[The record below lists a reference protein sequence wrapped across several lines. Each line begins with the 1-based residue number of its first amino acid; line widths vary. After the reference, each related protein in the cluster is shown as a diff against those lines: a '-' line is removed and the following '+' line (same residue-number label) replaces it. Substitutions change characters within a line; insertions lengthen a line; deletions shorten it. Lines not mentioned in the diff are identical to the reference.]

1 MKNFNLLR
9 KSERKSVGTTLAL
22 TVGSPSFDRRYSRL
36 KHLAFMLLFLLGSLN
51 VWGGETVTYQHVFTE
66 KPSTG
71 NSIDLSGVNWNVAA
85 TNLGSYNSQNYAG
98 VQIGTSSKNGSITLT
113 SSESWGYKDKTK
125 ITEVR
130 LWLNLG
136 GTSVTPTVTIGGK
149 SATSDGTTVKKNSKA
164 GTDWTKA
171 TKVTFTPA
179 ADGNTGV
186 VVINVSTVKAG
197 YICAMEIDCEPAAAG
212 GGEGGTL
219 SHTWDLTTNS
229 YIAAST
235 DQVTWSSTKDV
246 ENAEVKMI
254 VEKGTAGTAA
264 NDYLGGTNSRTS
276 SRFYQNSN
284 LKIMH
289 RFDVTITSV
298 VFTAKTE
305 ADATALQTSDWS
317 NAADATA
324 SGTTVTV
331 IPNDGIIEII
341 AKIGG
346 TCGFTG
352 VTVNYTDA
360 SAEPE
365 PVIVKTLK
373 SIAVKGMTTT
383 FEQGDVF
390 NFDGTC
396 TATYGVTKDGVPQED
411 ENKTVTPTEVTS
423 PDMST
428 PGEKEITVTYTEN
441 EVTKTTTYDITVSA
455 ALPKFIIDGE
465 PLTTTATTEA
475 TTKTYTGTD
484 GSSTVNIVFS
494 DGAKKQA
501 VGTGAVNNFS
511 SNPAILIGKKGKNIH
526 NSTPFPGKI
535 TKFELYYNK
544 GAANSTSISV
554 TFSTTPLTEAATSG
568 DNLYTVTFTDDTYKD
583 KVYDCT
589 SKVPEGAL
597 YFWYQVTSNS
607 NSQVQ
612 FRVTYEANPTAP
624 SVTIDPTAI
633 SLATPD
639 AANGTIDATYENI
652 DLEHVSVGCY
662 NDAECTEAF
671 AADWLTATLNGDKD
685 IEYTIAA
692 NTGAARTAYIKLTA
706 SASNGT
712 SPDVVKIIEV
722 SQAKGIPTY
731 TALDAIF
738 AAATGTNE
746 TVNITFDNW
755 VISAVK
761 GNNAYL
767 TDGTYGLIIYT
778 EGHGFEVGNVLSG
791 TAQTLLKLYQGN
803 AQLSGLKT
811 TTTGLTVT
819 KGGTVTA
826 RVLDVAAVDALT
838 GANAGSLIKISG
850 ECTKESSKYYIQ
862 GIQLYNSLYS
872 YEEPTAGNVY
882 DCTGIF
888 LMFNSTKEICPREG
902 DLVPSA
908 VIPTAVITFEDFSIE
923 KGQNTTLAA
932 TVAPAV
938 AASAE
943 VTYSIVDGGEYVS
956 LEGATTLTANEIGT
970 AHIRATVADNLP
982 NYYGATKDI
991 TVTVTAPD
999 SRKKA
1004 TLENIAATSGT
1015 FDRTDITYAAYQGDG
1030 TTPPAANGADLR
1042 LYKPATGKST
1052 GGYIVI
1058 SAVKGC
1064 TIDEVVVTNGDSK
1077 ATKIGCSI
1085 TATLA
1090 TSGEAYAKNASVSFE
1105 SLNSSVVYI
1114 DNIGS
1119 DRMDIIKIE
1128 VYYTGDPLAIDHYF
1142 LGGTYETTF
1151 EQNGTFNYT
1160 GLKVYASYDAGE
1172 TITEEITGFVVEA
1185 DLTTA
1190 GSAEA
1195 IVKLNDV
1202 ELIRYDITVTA
1213 GKENPA
1219 LAYTP
1224 ESVTIT
1230 AGDAWSA
1237 PTLSNTFNVSP
1248 ITYSSDKPAVAT
1260 VDAEG
1265 NIALA
1270 GGCGTAVITA
1280 SFAGDDDY
1288 IDSEATFTITVNE
1301 PAENLSGTWNLVT
1314 DAAELMPGM
1323 QVIIA
1328 NIADEN
1334 VVKTMGQQ
1342 NSNNRAAVASTVAG
1356 TVLTPAA
1363 GTKVFTLVDAGNGK
1377 YALQLVNGKYLCA
1390 ASSSS
1395 NNLKEQTTNDANG
1408 QWTITIADGKAT
1420 ITAQGS
1426 YSRKLMRFNPN
1437 NGNPLFA
1444 CYAEN
1449 STTGTLV
1456 TLYAKPFDYTRNVS
1470 GNYATICLPKAG
1482 KIIGATLYEIAYY
1495 GETSKKIFFDEIVNG
1510 EMEAGIPYI
1519 FQPAAGVEKINVY
1532 YSDNTAENVGAG
1544 NRNGLIGFYDLNN
1557 ENATLPLADNASLG
1571 NYILYQNAYWLVSGR
1586 AAYIANYR
1594 AYIRLADIT
1603 PSEPT
1608 LAPGRRRISMSV
1620 NDTQTTTGFENAEA
1634 NEAPRKVLING
1645 ELFILRGEKMYDAKG
1660 QMVK

>member
-22 TVGSPSFDRRYSRL
+22 TVGSPSFDRRGTML
-36 KHLAFMLLFLLGSLN
+36 KHYAFMLLFLLGSLN
-51 VWGGETVTYQHVFTE
+51 VWGADATMTGVTNATEVTVNSKSGFKCATGKKTGEM
-66 KPSTG
+66 
-71 NSIDLSGVNWNVAA
+71 
-85 TNLGSYNSQNYAG
+85 
-98 VQIGTSSKNGSITLT
+98 
-113 SSESWGYKDKTK
+113 K
-125 ITEVR
+125 ITVPSGATSISFYISGWGSDESVVSVAPEAKV
-130 LWLNLG
+130 NT
-136 GTSVTPTVTIGGK
+136 TSVTPKVDGCFTGN
-149 SATSDGTTVKKNSKA
+149 GTTFTTNEDESTYACTITLNSITA
-164 GTDWTKA
+164 NTDI
-171 TKVTFTPA
+171 TF
-179 ADGNTGV
+179 
-186 VVINVSTVKAG
+186 SS
-197 YICAMEIDCEPAAAG
+197 AAG
-212 GGEGGTL
+212 KRFIIWGATYSTGGGGGGGTL
-219 SHTWDLTTNS
+219 SHTWDLSTNS
-229 YIAAST
+229 YKYANT
-235 DQVTWSSTKDV
+235 EQVTWSSDDDDNV
-246 ENAEVKMI
+246 ENDVVKMI
-254 VEKGTAGTAA
+254 VEKGTAETAA
-264 NDYLGGTNSRTS
+264 NDYLGGTNGRTS

-317 NAADATA
+317 NAADVTA
-324 SGTTVTV
+324 SGITVTV
-331 IPNDGIIEII
+331 TPNDPMVDIS
-341 AKIGG
+341 APIGK
-346 TCGFTG
+346 TCDFTG
-352 VTVNYTDA
+352 VTVYYKDA

-373 SIAVKGMTTT
+373 SIAVEGMTTT
-383 FEQGDVF
+383 FEQEDVF
-390 NFDGTC
+390 KFDGTC
-396 TATYGVTKDGVPQED
+396 TATYSVTKDGVPQAD
-411 ENKTVTPTEVTS
+411 ETAEVTPTSVST

-428 PGEKEITVTYTEN
+428 SGNKTITVSYTEN
-441 EVTKTTTYDITVSA
+441 EVTKTASYNITVN
-455 ALPKFIIDGE
+455 PHVITPGE
-465 PLTTTATTEA
+465 YKITLANA
-475 TTKTYTGTD
+475 FWGT
-484 GSSTVNIVFS
+484 S
-494 DGAKKQA
+494 
-501 VGTGAVNNFS
+501 GTGANAGHTASGVQKDIS
-511 SNPAILIGKKGKNIH
+511 ISITG
-526 NSTPFPGKI
+526 NSGTQNYINDSETRIYGSHTLTFNVPTGYVLTKI
-535 TKFELYYNK
+535 TGLGTTTKSEISAVST
-544 GAANSTSISV
+544 GTISERVWTGSANSVSFTINGRTDFTTVSV
-554 TFSTTPLTEAATSG
+554 TFEAEAA
-568 DNLYTVTFTDDTYKD
+568 D
-583 KVYDCT
+583 
-589 SKVPEGAL
+589 
-597 YFWYQVTSNS
+597 
-607 NSQVQ
+607 
-612 FRVTYEANPTAP
+612 AP
-624 SVTIDPTAI
+624 SVTINPTEVN
-633 SLATPD
+633 AT
-639 AANGTIDATYENI
+639 AEAVNGSIDVTYTNITTASAT
-652 DLEHVSVGCY
+652 VGLF
-662 NDAECTEAF
+662 NDAECNEAF

-706 SASNGT
+706 PASNGT

-731 TALDAIF
+731 TALNAIF

-803 AQLSGLKT
+803 AQLSGLMT

-819 KGGTVTA
+819 TGGTVTA
-826 RVLDVAAVDALT
+826 RVLDTEAAAELT

-908 VIPTAVITFEDFSIE
+908 ATPTAVITFEDFSIE

-956 LEGATTLTANEIGT
+956 LEGATLTANEIGT

-999 SRKKA
+999 SRKTA
-1004 TLENIAATSGT
+1004 VIDGITAVSGT
-1015 FDRTDITYAAYQGDG
+1015 LVTETA
-1030 TTPPAANGADLR
+1030 GAHKDKE
-1042 LYKPATGKST
+1042 YISYVAQKGNASNDPIIPSGKSFVRIYQN
-1052 GGYIVI
+1052 GGYLAIN
-1058 SAVKGC
+1058 AVKGC
-1064 TIDEVVVTNGDSK
+1064 LIDEVIVSIPTGCNSTTIAVGTDEENLPTTGGTK
-1077 ATKIGCSI
+1077 ATAGNDFSTGIG
-1085 TATLA
+1085 
-1090 TSGEAYAKNASVSFE
+1090 
-1105 SLNSSVVYI
+1105 LNSQNVYLVCL
-1114 DNIGS
+1114 GTTS
-1119 DRMDIIKIE
+1119 STRLE
-1128 VYYTGDPLAIDHYF
+1128 VGAITVKYTGDPLAIDHYF

-1160 GLKVYASYDAGE
+1160 GLEVYAAYDAGE

-1248 ITYSSDKPAVAT
+1248 ITYSSDKPAVAI

-1314 DAAELMPGM
+1314 DAADLMAGM
-1323 QVIIA
+1323 KVIVAQSVNASGTIY
-1328 NIADEN
+1328 
-1334 VVKTMGQQ
+1334 TMGKQ
-1342 NSNNRAAVASTVAG
+1342 NSNNRAQVESTVDG
-1356 TVLTPAA
+1356 ETLSPAV
-1363 GTKVFTLVDAGNGK
+1363 GTKVITLVDAGNGMF
-1377 YALQLVNGKYLCA
+1377 ALQTSNGKYLSA
-1390 ASSSS
+1390 AGSGT
-1395 NNLKEQTTNDANG
+1395 NNHLKEADDYNSNQEK
-1408 QWTITIADGKAT
+1408 WTITIADNKAKIQAASTNRNT
-1420 ITAQGS
+1420 IRYNS
-1426 YSRKLMRFNPN
+1426 
-1437 NGNPLFA
+1437 GNSIFS

-1449 STTGTLV
+1449 GQAAIV
-1456 TLYAKPFDYTRNVS
+1456 LYAKPFDYSRNVS

-1532 YSDNTAENVGAG
+1532 YSDNTAEDVVAG
-1544 NRNGLIGFYDLNN
+1544 NRNGLIGFYNLTDPT
-1557 ENATLPLADNASLG
+1557 ARHYIDQDAG
-1571 NYILYQNAYWLVSGR
+1571 FYILYNNQYWLVKGR
-1586 AAYIANYR
+1586 AAYVENYR
-1594 AYIRLADIT
+1594 AYIRLAGIT

-1660 QMVK
+1660 KLVK

>member
-1 MKNFNLLR
+1 
-9 KSERKSVGTTLAL
+9 
-22 TVGSPSFDRRYSRL
+22 
-36 KHLAFMLLFLLGSLN
+36 MLLFLLGSLN

-71 NSIDLSGVNWNVAA
+71 NSVPLSDVKWNVEA
-85 TNLGSYNSQNYAG
+85 TNLGGYNSQNYAG
-98 VQIGTSSKNGSITLT
+98 VQIGTSKKDGSITLT
-113 SSESWGYKDKTK
+113 SVESWGASAGTYKDKTK

-149 SATSDGTTVKKNSKA
+149 AATSNGTQVVKNSSA
-164 GTDWTKA
+164 GSDWTKA

-179 ADGNTGV
+179 KDGNTGV

-212 GGEGGTL
+212 GGGGGTL

-276 SRFYQNSN
+276 SRFYQNSL

-289 RFDVTITSV
+289 RYDVTITSV
-298 VFTAKTE
+298 VFTATTT
-305 ADATALQTSDWS
+305 ADATALQESDWS
-317 NAADATA
+317 NAADVKV

-331 IPNDGIIEII
+331 TPNDSEVDIS
-341 AKIGG
+341 APIGK
-346 TCGFTG
+346 TCDFTG
-352 VTVNYTDA
+352 VTVYYKDA

-373 SIAVKGMTTT
+373 SIAVEGMTTT

-390 NFDGTC
+390 KFDGTC
-396 TATYGVTKDGVPQED
+396 TATYSVSKDGVTQAD
-411 ENKTVTPTEVTS
+411 ETAEVTPTSVST

-428 PGEKEITVTYTEN
+428 SGNKTITVSYTEN

-455 ALPKFIIDGE
+455 ALPKITIDGSATGI
-465 PLTTTATTEA
+465 TTTDKEQDVTAGGFSFGGTFKQYSTTALWFTSGTGFIYNKESFGKIRKITINYKSGGAAAAYQWIKLGDAVMDEYEA
-475 TTKTYTGTD
+475 ASTNGVKYETSTG
-484 GSSTVNIVFS
+484 GSSNTFVVTGDYEYFCLSVSN
-494 DGAKKQA
+494 KNLQA
-501 VGTGAVNNFS
+501 
-511 SNPAILIGKKGKNIH
+511 
-526 NSTPFPGKI
+526 
-535 TKFELYYNK
+535 
-544 GAANSTSISV
+544 TSIVIS
-554 TFSTTPLTEAATSG
+554 
-568 DNLYTVTFTDDTYKD
+568 
-583 KVYDCT
+583 
-589 SKVPEGAL
+589 
-597 YFWYQVTSNS
+597 
-607 NSQVQ
+607 
-612 FRVTYEANPTAP
+612 YEADPTAP
-624 SVTIDPTAI
+624 SVTIAPTEI

-639 AANGTIDATYENI
+639 AANGIIDATYENI
-652 DLEHVSVGCY
+652 TLASVTVGRY
-662 NDAECTEAF
+662 SDAECTEAF
-671 AADWLTATLNGDKD
+671 TGDWLEATLNGDKD

-706 SASNGT
+706 PASNGT

-731 TALDAIF
+731 TALNAIF

-803 AQLSGLKT
+803 AQLSGLMT

-826 RVLDVAAVDALT
+826 RVLDAAAVDALT

-908 VIPTAVITFEDFSIE
+908 ATPTAVITFEDFSIE

-956 LEGATTLTANEIGT
+956 LEGATLTANEIGT

-999 SRKKA
+999 SRKTA
-1004 TLENIAATSGT
+1004 VIDGITAVSGT
-1015 FDRTDITYAAYQGDG
+1015 LVTETAGAHKDKEYISYVAQKGN
-1030 TTPPAANGADLR
+1030 AANA
-1042 LYKPATGKST
+1042 PVIPSSKSFVRIYQN
-1052 GGYIVI
+1052 GGYLAIN
-1058 SAVKGC
+1058 AVKGC
-1064 TIDEVVVTNGDSK
+1064 LIDEVIVSIPTGCNSTTIAVGTDEENLPTTGGTA
-1077 ATKIGCSI
+1077 ATAGNDFS
-1085 TATLA
+1085 TGT
-1090 TSGEAYAKNASVSFE
+1090 G
-1105 SLNSSVVYI
+1105 LNSQNVYLVCLGT
-1114 DNIGS
+1114 DKNH
-1119 DRMDIIKIE
+1119 RLE
-1128 VYYTGDPLAIDHYF
+1128 VGAITVKYNGDPLAIDHYF

-1160 GLKVYASYDAGE
+1160 GLEVYAAYDAGE
-1172 TITEEITGFVVEA
+1172 TITEPVEGFTIEA
-1185 DLTTA
+1185 DLSTA
-1190 GSAEA
+1190 GPAKASVMLNSVKIAE
-1195 IVKLNDV
+1195 
-1202 ELIRYDITVTA
+1202 YDITVTA
-1213 GKENPA
+1213 GKEDPA
-1219 LAYTP
+1219 LAYSP
-1224 ESVTIT
+1224 VSETIT
-1230 AGDAWSA
+1230 TGDAWSA
-1237 PTLSNTFNVSP
+1237 PTLSNIFHVTP
-1248 ITYSSDKPAVAT
+1248 ITYSSDKESVAT
-1260 VDAEG
+1260 VTSEG
-1265 NIALA
+1265 VITLA
-1270 GGCGTAVITA
+1270 GGYGTAVITA
-1280 SFAGDDDY
+1280 HFDESAAY
-1288 IDSEATFTITVNE
+1288 IESEATYTITVNK
-1301 PAENLSGTWNLVT
+1301 PAATPTSTVYRKVT
-1314 DAAELMPGM
+1314 KTADITDGEYLIVYEGDTKHDAAVFDGSLDDVDQAKKALPVEIVNNEIAGNTDLDAAVFTIDVTAGTL
-1323 QVIIA
+1323 QSASGWYIGRTANSNGLDKSTTEAYANTFAITNGAAVITSSA
-1328 NIADEN
+1328 GPTLRYNYASDQLRFRYYQN
-1334 VVKTMGQQ
+1334 GQQ
-1342 NSNNRAAVASTVAG
+1342 AVQLYKKVVTPPTPDYGSYQRAVI
-1356 TVLTPAA
+1356 
-1363 GTKVFTLVDAGNGK
+1363 AGNYG
-1377 YALQLVNGKYLCA
+1377 
-1390 ASSSS
+1390 
-1395 NNLKEQTTNDANG
+1395 
-1408 QWTITIADGKAT
+1408 
-1420 ITAQGS
+1420 
-1426 YSRKLMRFNPN
+1426 
-1437 NGNPLFA
+1437 
-1444 CYAEN
+1444 
-1449 STTGTLV
+1449 
-1456 TLYAKPFDYTRNVS
+1456 
-1470 GNYATICLPKAG
+1470 TICLPQAG
-1482 KIIGATLYEIAYY
+1482 TIEGATLFEIGSFENNIIYV
-1495 GETSKKIFFDEIVNG
+1495 DEVIDGV
-1510 EMEAGIPYI
+1510 MEAGKPYI
-1519 FQPAAGVEKINVY
+1519 FQATADQLNVTYTSATVEQ
-1532 YSDNTAENVGAG
+1532 TAG
-1544 NRNGLIGFYDLNN
+1544 NANGLHGFYNLED

-1594 AYIRLADIT
+1594 AYIKIAEIQNT
-1603 PSEPT
+1603 PAPEPT
-1608 LAPGRRRISMSV
+1608 PGQAPRRRIAMSV
-1620 NDTQTTTGFENAEA
+1620 HGEQTATGVENVQGD
-1634 NEAPRKVLING
+1634 NVQCTKVLIDG

-1660 QMVK
+1660 QLVK

>member
-1 MKNFNLLR
+1 
-9 KSERKSVGTTLAL
+9 
-22 TVGSPSFDRRYSRL
+22 
-36 KHLAFMLLFLLGSLN
+36 MLLFLLGSLN
-51 VWGGETVTYQHVFTE
+51 VWGETVEIYKNEGSSGTTSGVEATGNVNTNSSNGNPGSSFANTSNKNTTFIFTGFNVSGYTDLTLSLDVAFKNFPATTNTFPYATITFYKNDEVVKTDNSTISWTE
-66 KPSTG
+66 KVSTYSTKTISNIPNFDKIQIVCSPAIG
-71 NSIDLSGVNWNVAA
+71 KTGKGADA
-85 TNLGSYNSQNYAG
+85 TNYGLYMDN
-98 VQIGTSSKNGSITLT
+98 ITLT
-113 SSESWGYKDKTK
+113 
-125 ITEVR
+125 
-130 LWLNLG
+130 
-136 GTSVTPTVTIGGK
+136 GTS
-149 SATSDGTTVKKNSKA
+149 
-164 GTDWTKA
+164 
-171 TKVTFTPA
+171 
-179 ADGNTGV
+179 
-186 VVINVSTVKAG
+186 
-197 YICAMEIDCEPAAAG
+197 AG
-212 GGEGGTL
+212 GGGGGTL

-246 ENAEVKMI
+246 EKAEVKMI
-254 VEKGTAGTAA
+254 VEKDKAGTAA
-264 NDYLGGTNSRTS
+264 NDYLGGTNGRTS
-276 SRFYQNSN
+276 SRFYQNSI
-284 LKIMH
+284 LKIIH
-289 RFDVTITSV
+289 RNDVTITSV
-298 VFTAKTE
+298 VFTATTD
-305 ADATALQTSDWS
+305 ADATALQQSDWT
-317 NAADATA
+317 NAADVTA

-331 IPNDGIIEII
+331 TPNDPMVDIS
-341 AKIGG
+341 APIGK
-346 TCGFTG
+346 TCDFKG
-352 VTVNYTDA
+352 VTVYYTK
-360 SAEPE
+360 E

-373 SIAVKGMTTT
+373 SIAVEGMTTEYVEGAEFT
-383 FEQGDVF
+383 
-390 NFDGTC
+390 FDGTC
-396 TATYGVTKDGVPQED
+396 TATYSVTKDGVPQAD
-411 ENKTVTPTEVTS
+411 ETAKVTPTSVST
-423 PDMST
+423 PDMTTSGNKT
-428 PGEKEITVTYTEN
+428 ITVSYTEN
-441 EVTKTTTYDITVSA
+441 AVTKTTTYDITVSA
-455 ALPKFIIDGE
+455 TLPKFIIDGE

-511 SNPAILIGKKGKNIH
+511 SNPAILIGKTGKNIH

-544 GAANSTSISV
+544 GAAKGTSISV
-554 TFSTTPLTEAATSG
+554 TFSTTLLTEAATSG
-568 DNLYTVTFTDDTYKD
+568 DNLYTVTFTNDTDKD

-652 DLEHVSVGCY
+652 TLASVTVGRY
-662 NDAECTEAF
+662 SDAECTEAF
-671 AADWLTATLNGDKD
+671 TGDWLEATLNGDKD

-706 SASNGT
+706 PASNGT

-731 TALDAIF
+731 TALNAIF
-738 AAATGTNE
+738 DAATGTNE

-778 EGHGFEVGNVLSG
+778 EGHGFKVGNVLSG

-803 AQLSGLKT
+803 AQLSGLMT

-819 KGGTVTA
+819 TGGTVTA
-826 RVLDVAAVDALT
+826 RVLDAAAVDALT

-850 ECTKESSKYYIQ
+850 ECTKEASKYYIQ

-902 DLVPSA
+902 DLVPST
-908 VIPTAVITFEDFSIE
+908 VTPTAVITFEDFSIE

-956 LEGATTLTANEIGT
+956 FEGATLTANEIGT

-999 SRKKA
+999 SRKTA
-1004 TLENIAATSGT
+1004 VIDGITAVSGT
-1015 FDRTDITYAAYQGDG
+1015 LVTETAGAHKDKEYISYVAKQGNASNDPIIPSSKSFVRIYQ
-1030 TTPPAANGADLR
+1030 N
-1042 LYKPATGKST
+1042 
-1052 GGYIVI
+1052 GGYLAIN
-1058 SAVKGC
+1058 AVKGC
-1064 TIDEVVVTNGDSK
+1064 LIDEVIVSIPSTCNSTTIAVGTDEENLPTTDGTA
-1077 ATKIGCSI
+1077 ATAGNDFS
-1085 TATLA
+1085 TGTR
-1090 TSGEAYAKNASVSFE
+1090 
-1105 SLNSSVVYI
+1105 LNSQNVYLVCL
-1114 DNIGS
+1114 GS
-1119 DRMDIIKIE
+1119 DKNSRLE
-1128 VYYTGDPLAIDHYF
+1128 VGAITVKYNGDPLAIDHYF

-1160 GLKVYASYDAGE
+1160 GLEVYAAYDAGE
-1172 TITEEITGFVVEA
+1172 TITEPVEGFTVEA
-1185 DLTTA
+1185 DLSTA
-1190 GSAEA
+1190 GPAKASVMLNSVKIAEY
-1195 IVKLNDV
+1195 N
-1202 ELIRYDITVTA
+1202 ITVTA

-1219 LAYTP
+1219 LAYDPT
-1224 ESVTIT
+1224 SVILTK
-1230 AGDAWSA
+1230 GDALSA
-1237 PTLSNTFNVSP
+1237 PTFSNIHNVSP

-1377 YALQLVNGKYLCA
+1377 YALQLVNGNYLCA

-1482 KIIGATLYEIAYY
+1482 QIIGATLYEIAYY

-1532 YSDNTAENVGAG
+1532 YSDNTAEDVVAG
-1544 NRNGLIGFYDLNN
+1544 DRNGLIGFYKLNDPTARHN
-1557 ENATLPLADNASLG
+1557 IDQDAG
-1571 NYILYQNAYWLVSGR
+1571 FYILYNNQYWLVSGR
-1586 AAYIANYR
+1586 AAYVENYR
-1594 AYIRLADIT
+1594 AYIELNQID

-1660 QMVK
+1660 QLVK

>member
-1 MKNFNLLR
+1 
-9 KSERKSVGTTLAL
+9 
-22 TVGSPSFDRRYSRL
+22 
-36 KHLAFMLLFLLGSLN
+36 MLLFLLGSLN
-51 VWGGETVTYQHVFTE
+51 VWGATETYQHVFSQ

-71 NSIDLSGVNWNVAA
+71 NSVTLSKVNWNVEA

-98 VQIGTSSKNGSITLT
+98 VQIGTKDKNGSITLT
-113 SSESWGYKDKTK
+113 SAESWGASAGTYKDKTK

-276 SRFYQNSN
+276 SRFYPNSL

-289 RFDVTITSV
+289 RYDVTITSV
-298 VFTAKTE
+298 VFTATTT
-305 ADATALQTSDWS
+305 ADATALQESDWS
-317 NAADATA
+317 NAADVKV

-331 IPNDGIIEII
+331 TPNDSEVDIS
-341 AKIGG
+341 APIGK
-346 TCGFTG
+346 TCDFTG
-352 VTVNYTDA
+352 VTVYYKDA

-373 SIAVKGMTTT
+373 SIAVEGMTTT

-390 NFDGTC
+390 KFDGTC
-396 TATYGVTKDGVPQED
+396 TATYSVSKDGVTQAD
-411 ENKTVTPTEVTS
+411 ETAEVTPTSVST

-428 PGEKEITVTYTEN
+428 SGNKTITVSYTEN

-455 ALPKFIIDGE
+455 ALPKITIDGSATGI
-465 PLTTTATTEA
+465 TTTDKEQDVTAGGFSFGGTFKQYSTTALWFTSGTGFIYNKESFGKIRKITINYKSGGAAAAYQWIKLGDAVMDEYEA
-475 TTKTYTGTD
+475 ASTNGVKYETSTG
-484 GSSTVNIVFS
+484 GSSNTFVVTGDYEYFCLSVSN
-494 DGAKKQA
+494 KNLQA
-501 VGTGAVNNFS
+501 
-511 SNPAILIGKKGKNIH
+511 
-526 NSTPFPGKI
+526 
-535 TKFELYYNK
+535 
-544 GAANSTSISV
+544 TSIVIS
-554 TFSTTPLTEAATSG
+554 
-568 DNLYTVTFTDDTYKD
+568 
-583 KVYDCT
+583 
-589 SKVPEGAL
+589 
-597 YFWYQVTSNS
+597 
-607 NSQVQ
+607 
-612 FRVTYEANPTAP
+612 YEADPTAP
-624 SVTIDPTAI
+624 SVTIAPTEI

-639 AANGTIDATYENI
+639 AANGIIDATYENI
-652 DLEHVSVGCY
+652 TLASVTVGRY
-662 NDAECTEAF
+662 SDAECTEAF
-671 AADWLTATLNGDKD
+671 TGDWLEATLNGDKD

-706 SASNGT
+706 PASNGT

-731 TALDAIF
+731 TALNAIF

-803 AQLSGLKT
+803 AQLSGLMT

-819 KGGTVTA
+819 TGGTVTA
-826 RVLDVAAVDALT
+826 RVLDTEAAAELT

-862 GIQLYNSLYS
+862 GIQLYNSLSS

-908 VIPTAVITFEDFSIE
+908 VTPTAVITFEDFSIE

-956 LEGATTLTANEIGT
+956 LKGATLTANEIGT
-970 AHIRATVADNLP
+970 AHIRATVADDLP

-999 SRKKA
+999 SRKTA
-1004 TLENIAATSGT
+1004 VIDGITAVSGTLVTETAGAHKDKEYISYVAQKGNAATAPVIPSSKS
-1015 FDRTDITYAAYQGDG
+1015 FVRIYQ
-1030 TTPPAANGADLR
+1030 N
-1042 LYKPATGKST
+1042 
-1052 GGYIVI
+1052 GGYLAIN
-1058 SAVKGC
+1058 AVKGC
-1064 TIDEVVVTNGDSK
+1064 LIDEVIVSIPTGCNSTTIAVGTDEENLPTTDGTA
-1077 ATKIGCSI
+1077 ATAGNNFS
-1085 TATLA
+1085 TGT
-1090 TSGEAYAKNASVSFE
+1090 G
-1105 SLNSSVVYI
+1105 LNSQNVYLVCL
-1114 DNIGS
+1114 GTTKS
-1119 DRMDIIKIE
+1119 TRLE
-1128 VYYTGDPLAIDHYF
+1128 VGAITVKYNGDPLAIDHYF

-1151 EQNGTFNYT
+1151 EKNGTFDYT
-1160 GLKVYASYDAGE
+1160 GLEVYAAYDAGE
-1172 TITEEITGFVVEA
+1172 TITEPVEGFTVEA
-1185 DLTTA
+1185 DLSTA
-1190 GSAEA
+1190 GEKKAE
-1195 IVKLNDV
+1195 VYLNEV
-1202 ELIRYDITVTA
+1202 RIAEYNITVTA

-1219 LAYTP
+1219 LAYDP
-1224 ESVTIT
+1224 VSETIT

-1248 ITYSSDKPAVAT
+1248 ITYSSDKESVAT
-1260 VDAEG
+1260 VTSEG
-1265 NIALA
+1265 VITLA
-1270 GGCGTAVITA
+1270 GGYGTAVITA
-1280 SFAGDDDY
+1280 HFDESEAYNESEATYTITVNKPAATPTSTVYRKVTKTADITDGEYLIVYEGDATHDAAVFDGSLDNVDQAMKALAVEIVNDEIAGNTDLDA
-1288 IDSEATFTITVNE
+1288 ATFTIDV
-1301 PAENLSGTWNLVT
+1301 
-1314 DAAELMPGM
+1314 
-1323 QVIIA
+1323 
-1328 NIADEN
+1328 
-1334 VVKTMGQQ
+1334 
-1342 NSNNRAAVASTVAG
+1342 
-1356 TVLTPAA
+1356 
-1363 GTKVFTLVDAGNGK
+1363 
-1377 YALQLVNGKYLCA
+1377 
-1390 ASSSS
+1390 
-1395 NNLKEQTTNDANG
+1395 
-1408 QWTITIADGKAT
+1408 
-1420 ITAQGS
+1420 
-1426 YSRKLMRFNPN
+1426 
-1437 NGNPLFA
+1437 
-1444 CYAEN
+1444 
-1449 STTGTLV
+1449 TTGTLKSASGWYIGRTDNSNGLDKSKSEAYVNTFAITDDAAVITGVGNCTLRYNATSGQERFRYYKSGQQAVQLYKKVV
-1456 TLYAKPFDYTRNVS
+1456 TPPTPDYGSYQRTVTA
-1470 GNYATICLPKAG
+1470 GNYGTICLPQAG
-1482 KIIGATLYEIAYY
+1482 TITGATLFEIGSFENNMIYV
-1495 GETSKKIFFDEIVNG
+1495 DEVIGGV
-1510 EMEAGIPYI
+1510 MEAGKPYI
-1519 FQPAAGVEKINVY
+1519 FQATADQLNVTYTSATVEQ
-1532 YSDNTAENVGAG
+1532 TAG
-1544 NRNGLIGFYDLNN
+1544 NANGLHGFYNLED
-1557 ENATLPLADNASLG
+1557 ENAILPLADNASLG

-1594 AYIRLADIT
+1594 AYIKISEIQNT
-1603 PSEPT
+1603 PSPEPT
-1608 LAPGRRRISMSV
+1608 LGQAPRRRVAMSV
-1620 NDTQTTTGFENAEA
+1620 HGEQVATGVENIQGDNVQRFSSMASCSSSA
-1634 NEAPRKVLING
+1634 ARRCMT
-1645 ELFILRGEKMYDAKG
+1645 LR
-1660 QMVK
+1660 VSW

>member
-9 KSERKSVGTTLAL
+9 KSERKSVGTTLAF
-22 TVGSPSFDRRYSRL
+22 TVGSPSFDRRGTML
-36 KHLAFMLLFLLGSLN
+36 KHYAFMLLFLLGSLN
-51 VWGGETVTYQHVFTE
+51 VWGEEAVTYQHVFTE
-66 KPSTG
+66 KPSTE
-71 NSIDLSGVNWNVAA
+71 NSVPLSDVKWNVEA
-85 TNLGSYNSQNYAG
+85 TNLGGYNSQNYAG

-113 SSESWGYKDKTK
+113 SVESWGYKDKTK

-136 GTSVTPTVTIGGK
+136 GASVTPTVTIGGK
-149 SATSDGTTVKKNSKA
+149 ATTSDGTKVVKNSKA

-212 GGEGGTL
+212 GGGGGGIL
-219 SHTWDLTTNS
+219 SHTWDLSTDS
-229 YIAAST
+229 YSAASAE
-235 DQVTWSSTKDV
+235 QVTWSSTYV
-246 ENAEVKMI
+246 NMI
-254 VEKGTAGTAA
+254 VEKDKAETAP
-264 NDYLGGTNSRTS
+264 NSYLGDANSRTS
-276 SRFYQNSN
+276 SRFYQNSL

-289 RFDVTITSV
+289 TFDVTITSV
-298 VFTAKTE
+298 VFTATTE
-305 ADATALQTSDWS
+305 EYATALQESDWS
-317 NAADATA
+317 NAADVKA

-331 IPNDGIIEII
+331 TPNDPEVNIS
-341 AKIGG
+341 APIGK
-346 TCGFTG
+346 TCDFTG
-352 VTVNYTDA
+352 VTVYYKDA

-373 SIAVKGMTTT
+373 SIAVEGMTTT

-390 NFDGTC
+390 KFDGTC
-396 TATYGVTKDGVPQED
+396 TATYSVSKDGVSQAD
-411 ENKTVTPTEVTS
+411 ETAEVTPTSVST

-428 PGEKEITVTYTEN
+428 TGEKEITVTYTEN

-455 ALPKFIIDGE
+455 ALPKITIDGSATGI
-465 PLTTTATTEA
+465 TTTDKEQDVTAGGFSFGGTFKQYSTTALWFTSGTGFIYNKESFGKIRKITINYKSGGAAAAYQWIKLGDAVMDEYEA
-475 TTKTYTGTD
+475 ASTNGVKYETSTG
-484 GSSTVNIVFS
+484 GSSNTFVVTGDYEYFCLSVSN
-494 DGAKKQA
+494 KNLQA
-501 VGTGAVNNFS
+501 
-511 SNPAILIGKKGKNIH
+511 
-526 NSTPFPGKI
+526 
-535 TKFELYYNK
+535 
-544 GAANSTSISV
+544 TSIVIS
-554 TFSTTPLTEAATSG
+554 
-568 DNLYTVTFTDDTYKD
+568 
-583 KVYDCT
+583 
-589 SKVPEGAL
+589 
-597 YFWYQVTSNS
+597 
-607 NSQVQ
+607 
-612 FRVTYEANPTAP
+612 YEADPTAP
-624 SVTIDPTAI
+624 SVTIAPTEI

-639 AANGTIDATYENI
+639 AANGIIDATYGNI
-652 DLEHVSVGCY
+652 TLANVSVGCY
-662 NDAECTEAF
+662 NDAECNEAF

-706 SASNGT
+706 PASNGT

-731 TALDAIF
+731 TALNAIF

-778 EGHGFEVGNVLSG
+778 EAHGFEVGNVLSG

-803 AQLSGLKT
+803 AQLSGLMT

-819 KGGTVTA
+819 TGGTVTA
-826 RVLDVAAVDALT
+826 RVLDTEAAAELT

-908 VIPTAVITFEDFSIE
+908 VTPTAVITFEDFSIE

-932 TVAPAV
+932 TIAPAV

-956 LEGATTLTANEIGT
+956 LEGATLTANEIGT

-999 SRKKA
+999 SRKTA
-1004 TLENIAATSGT
+1004 VIDGITAVSGT
-1015 FDRTDITYAAYQGDG
+1015 LVTETAGAHKDKEYISYVAQKGN
-1030 TTPPAANGADLR
+1030 AANA
-1042 LYKPATGKST
+1042 PVIPSSKSFVRIYQN
-1052 GGYIVI
+1052 GGYLAIN
-1058 SAVKGC
+1058 AVKGC
-1064 TIDEVVVTNGDSK
+1064 LIDEVIVSIPTGCNSTTIAVGTDEENLPTTGGTA
-1077 ATKIGCSI
+1077 ATAGNDFS
-1085 TATLA
+1085 TGT
-1090 TSGEAYAKNASVSFE
+1090 G
-1105 SLNSSVVYI
+1105 LNSQNVYLVCLGT
-1114 DNIGS
+1114 DKNH
-1119 DRMDIIKIE
+1119 RLE
-1128 VYYTGDPLAIDHYF
+1128 VGAITVKYNGDPLAIDHYF

-1151 EQNGTFNYT
+1151 EKNGTFDYT
-1160 GLKVYASYDAGE
+1160 GLEVYAAYDAGE

-1213 GKENPA
+1213 GKEDPA

-1248 ITYSSDKPAVAT
+1248 ITYSSDKPAVAI

-1314 DAAELMPGM
+1314 DAADLMAGM
-1323 QVIIA
+1323 KVIVAQSVNASGTIY
-1328 NIADEN
+1328 
-1334 VVKTMGQQ
+1334 TMGKQ
-1342 NSNNRAAVASTVAG
+1342 NSNNRAQVESTVDG
-1356 TVLTPAA
+1356 ETLSPAV
-1363 GTKVFTLVDAGNGK
+1363 GTKVITLVDAGNGMF
-1377 YALQLVNGKYLCA
+1377 ALQTSNGKYLSA
-1390 ASSSS
+1390 AGSGT
-1395 NNLKEQTTNDANG
+1395 NNHLKEADDYNSNQEK
-1408 QWTITIADGKAT
+1408 WTITIADNKAKIQAASTNRNT
-1420 ITAQGS
+1420 IRYNS
-1426 YSRKLMRFNPN
+1426 
-1437 NGNPLFA
+1437 GNSIFS

-1449 STTGTLV
+1449 GQAAIA
-1456 TLYAKPFDYTRNVS
+1456 LYARPFDYTRNVS

-1495 GETSKKIFFDEIVNG
+1495 GGASKKIFFDEIVNG

-1532 YSDNTAENVGAG
+1532 YSDNTAEDVVAG
-1544 NRNGLIGFYDLNN
+1544 NRNGLIGFYDLNDPA
-1557 ENATLPLADNASLG
+1557 ATHNITQDAG
-1571 NYILYQNAYWLVSGR
+1571 FYILYNNQYWLVSGR
-1586 AAYIANYR
+1586 AAYVENYR

-1620 NDTQTTTGFENAEA
+1620 NDTQTTTGFENGELI
-1634 NEAPRKVLING
+1634 NGENGVQKVLIDG
-1645 ELFILRGEKMYDAKG
+1645 ELFILRGEKMYDATG
-1660 QMVK
+1660 RLVK

>member
-1 MKNFNLLR
+1 MKNFNFLR

-22 TVGSPSFDRRYSRL
+22 TVGSPSFDRRGTML
-36 KHLAFMLLFLLGSLN
+36 KHYAFMLLFLLGSLN
-51 VWGGETVTYQHVFTE
+51 VWGATETYQHVFNE

-71 NSIDLSGVNWNVAA
+71 NSVPLSDVNWNVEA

-212 GGEGGTL
+212 GGGGGTL
-219 SHTWDLTTNS
+219 SCTWDLSTNS
-229 YIAAST
+229 YKYANT
-235 DQVTWSSTKDV
+235 EQVTWSSDDDDNV
-246 ENAEVKMI
+246 ENDVVKMI
-254 VEKGTAGTAA
+254 VEKGTAETAA
-264 NDYLGGTNSRTS
+264 NDYLGGTNGRTS

-298 VFTAKTE
+298 VFTATTE
-305 ADATALQTSDWS
+305 ADATALQKSDWT

-331 IPNDGIIEII
+331 TPNDPEVDISTPIRE
-341 AKIGG
+341 
-346 TCGFTG
+346 TCDFIG
-352 VTVNYTDA
+352 VTVYYTK
-360 SAEPE
+360 E

-373 SIAVKGMTTT
+373 SIAVEGMTTT
-383 FEQGDVF
+383 FEQGGVF

-396 TATYGVTKDGVPQED
+396 TATYSVTKDGVPQED
-411 ENKTVTPTEVTS
+411 ENKTVAPTSVTS

-428 PGEKEITVTYTEN
+428 TGEKEITVTYTEN
-441 EVTKTTTYDITVSA
+441 EVTTTASYNITVN
-455 ALPKFIIDGE
+455 PHVITPG
-465 PLTTTATTEA
+465 
-475 TTKTYTGTD
+475 TYKITLANAFWGT
-484 GSSTVNIVFS
+484 S
-494 DGAKKQA
+494 
-501 VGTGAVNNFS
+501 GTGANAGHTASGVEKDIS
-511 SNPAILIGKKGKNIH
+511 ISITG
-526 NSTPFPGKI
+526 NSGTQNYINDSETRIYGSHTLTFKVPTGYVLTKI
-535 TKFELYYNK
+535 TGLGTTTKSDISAISTGTISERVWT
-544 GAANSTSISV
+544 GSANSVSFTINGRTDFTTVSV
-554 TFSTTPLTEAATSG
+554 TFEAEAA
-568 DNLYTVTFTDDTYKD
+568 D
-583 KVYDCT
+583 
-589 SKVPEGAL
+589 
-597 YFWYQVTSNS
+597 
-607 NSQVQ
+607 
-612 FRVTYEANPTAP
+612 AP
-624 SVTIDPTAI
+624 SVTINPTEVK
-633 SLATPD
+633 AT
-639 AANGTIDATYENI
+639 AEAVNGSIDVTYTNITTASAT
-652 DLEHVSVGCY
+652 VGLF
-662 NDAECTEAF
+662 NDAECNEAF

-706 SASNGT
+706 PASNGT
-712 SPDVVKIIEV
+712 SQDVVKIIEV

-731 TALDAIF
+731 TALNAIF

-803 AQLSGLKT
+803 AQLSGLMT
-811 TTTGLTVT
+811 TTMGLTVT
-819 KGGTVTA
+819 PGGTVTA
-826 RVLDVAAVDALT
+826 RVLDAAAVDALT

-888 LMFNSTKEICPREG
+888 LMFNSTKEICPRQEG

-908 VIPTAVITFEDFSIE
+908 ITPTAVITFEDFSIE
-923 KGQNTTLAA
+923 KGQNATLAA

-956 LEGATTLTANEIGT
+956 LEGATLTANEIGT

-991 TVTVTAPD
+991 AVTVTAPD
-999 SRKKA
+999 SRKTA
-1004 TLENIAATSGT
+1004 VIDRITAVSGT
-1015 FDRTDITYAAYQGDG
+1015 LVTETA
-1030 TTPPAANGADLR
+1030 GAHKDKE
-1042 LYKPATGKST
+1042 YISYVAQKGNASNDPIIPSGKSFVRIYQK
-1052 GGYIVI
+1052 GGYLAIN
-1058 SAVKGC
+1058 AVKGC
-1064 TIDEVVVTNGDSK
+1064 LIDEVIVSIPTGCNSTTIAVGTDEENLPTTGGTA
-1077 ATKIGCSI
+1077 ATAGNDFS
-1085 TATLA
+1085 TGT
-1090 TSGEAYAKNASVSFE
+1090 G
-1105 SLNSSVVYI
+1105 LNSQNVYLVCL
-1114 DNIGS
+1114 GTTS
-1119 DRMDIIKIE
+1119 STRLE
-1128 VYYTGDPLAIDHYF
+1128 VGAITVKYNGDPLAIDHYF

-1151 EQNGTFNYT
+1151 EKNGTFNYT
-1160 GLKVYASYDAGE
+1160 GLEVYAAYDAGE

-1213 GKENPA
+1213 GKEDPA

-1248 ITYSSDKPAVAT
+1248 ITYSSDKESVAT
-1260 VDAEG
+1260 VDENG
-1265 NIALA
+1265 VIALA

-1314 DAAELMPGM
+1314 DAADLMAGM
-1323 QVIIA
+1323 KVIVAQSVNASGTIY
-1328 NIADEN
+1328 
-1334 VVKTMGQQ
+1334 TMGKQ
-1342 NSNNRAAVASTVAG
+1342 NSNNRAQVESTVDG
-1356 TVLTPAA
+1356 ETLSPAV
-1363 GTKVFTLVDAGNGK
+1363 GTKVITLVYAGNGMF
-1377 YALQLVNGKYLCA
+1377 ALQTSNGKYLSA
-1390 ASSSS
+1390 AGSGK
-1395 NNLKEQTTNDANG
+1395 NNHLKEAADYNSNQEK
-1408 QWTITIADGKAT
+1408 WTITIADNKAKIQAASTNRNT
-1420 ITAQGS
+1420 IRYNS
-1426 YSRKLMRFNPN
+1426 
-1437 NGNPLFA
+1437 GNSIFS
-1444 CYAEN
+1444 CYTEN
-1449 STTGTLV
+1449 DQAAIAI
-1456 TLYAKPFDYTRNVS
+1456 YAKPFDYTRNVS

-1482 KIIGATLYEIAYY
+1482 QIIGATLYEIAYY

-1532 YSDNTAENVGAG
+1532 YSDNTAADVEAG

-1557 ENATLPLADNASLG
+1557 PAATHNITQDAG
-1571 NYILYQNAYWLVSGR
+1571 YYILYNNQYWLVKGR
-1586 AAYIANYR
+1586 EAYVENYR

-1603 PSEPT
+1603 SSEPT

-1620 NDTQTTTGFENAEA
+1620 HGEQTATGVENGELI
-1634 NEAPRKVLING
+1634 NGENGVQKVLIDG

-1660 QMVK
+1660 QLVK

>member
-22 TVGSPSFDRRYSRL
+22 TVGSPSFDRRGTML
-36 KHLAFMLLFLLGSLN
+36 KHYAFMLLFLLGSLN
-51 VWGGETVTYQHVFTE
+51 VWGAEVEVI
-66 KPSTG
+66 ST
-71 NSIDLSGVNWNVAA
+71 LSP
-85 TNLGSYNSQNYAG
+85 T
-98 VQIGTSSKNGSITLT
+98 KSITLNET
-113 SSESWGYKDKTK
+113 PTNVDKVLSITGTK
-125 ITEVR
+125 
-130 LWLNLG
+130 
-136 GTSVTPTVTIGGK
+136 GTSNFPVFNYN
-149 SATSDGTTVKKNSKA
+149 ATK
-164 GTDWTKA
+164 GTDLRFYKGSTCS
-171 TKVTFTPA
+171 VTFSVVSGYQIESITFKKDA
-179 ADGNTGV
+179 TTASALSALSADNGTLTDNEWVATTSTQSVKFTYNNSSSNFSGQIYKIYV
-186 VVINVSTVKAG
+186 VYSVV
-197 YICAMEIDCEPAAAG
+197 
-212 GGEGGTL
+212 GGTL
-219 SHTWDLTTNS
+219 SHTWDLSTNS

-264 NDYLGGTNSRTS
+264 NDYLGGTNSHTS
-276 SRFYQNSN
+276 SRFYQNSI

-289 RFDVTITSV
+289 TSDVTITSV
-298 VFTAKTE
+298 VFTATTE
-305 ADATALQTSDWS
+305 ADATALQKSDWT
-317 NAADATA
+317 NAADVKA

-331 IPNDGIIEII
+331 TPNDPIVDIS
-341 AKIGG
+341 APIGE
-346 TCGFTG
+346 TCDFTG
-352 VTVNYTDA
+352 VTVYYTKGA
-360 SAEPE
+360 PEPE

-373 SIAVKGMTTT
+373 SIAVEGMTTT

-390 NFDGTC
+390 KFDGTC
-396 TATYGVTKDGVPQED
+396 TATYSVTKDGVPQAD
-411 ENKTVTPTEVTS
+411 ETAEVTPTSVST

-428 PGEKEITVTYTEN
+428 TGEKEITVTYTEN
-441 EVTKTTTYDITVSA
+441 EVTKTASYNITVN
-455 ALPKFIIDGE
+455 PHVITPGE
-465 PLTTTATTEA
+465 YKITLANA
-475 TTKTYTGTD
+475 FWGT
-484 GSSTVNIVFS
+484 S
-494 DGAKKQA
+494 
-501 VGTGAVNNFS
+501 GTGANAGHTASGVQKDIS
-511 SNPAILIGKKGKNIH
+511 ISITG
-526 NSTPFPGKI
+526 NSGTQNYINDSETRIYGSHTLTFNVPTGYVLTKI
-535 TKFELYYNK
+535 TGLGTTTKSDISAVSTGNISERVWT
-544 GAANSTSISV
+544 GSANSVSFTINGRTDFTTVSV
-554 TFSTTPLTEAATSG
+554 TFEAEAA
-568 DNLYTVTFTDDTYKD
+568 D
-583 KVYDCT
+583 
-589 SKVPEGAL
+589 
-597 YFWYQVTSNS
+597 
-607 NSQVQ
+607 
-612 FRVTYEANPTAP
+612 AP
-624 SVTIDPTAI
+624 SVTINPTEVN
-633 SLATPD
+633 AT
-639 AANGTIDATYENI
+639 AEAVNGSIDVTYTNITTASAT
-652 DLEHVSVGCY
+652 VGLF

-671 AADWLTATLNGDKD
+671 TGDWLTATLNGDKD

-706 SASNGT
+706 PASNGT

-731 TALDAIF
+731 TALNAIF
-738 AAATGTNE
+738 DAATGTNE

-803 AQLSGLKT
+803 AQLSGLMT

-819 KGGTVTA
+819 AGGTVTA
-826 RVLDVAAVDALT
+826 RVLDAAAVDALT

-850 ECTKESSKYYIQ
+850 ECTKEASKYYIQ

-908 VIPTAVITFEDFSIE
+908 VTPTAVITFEDFSIE

-956 LEGATTLTANEIGT
+956 LEVATLTANEIGT

-1004 TLENIAATSGT
+1004 TLENIAATSGS

-1248 ITYSSDKPAVAT
+1248 ITYSSDKPAVAI

-1314 DAAELMPGM
+1314 DAADLMAGM
-1323 QVIIA
+1323 KVIVAQSVNASGTIY
-1328 NIADEN
+1328 
-1334 VVKTMGQQ
+1334 TMGKQ
-1342 NSNNRAAVASTVAG
+1342 NSNNRAQVESTVDG
-1356 TVLTPAA
+1356 ETLSPAV
-1363 GTKVFTLVDAGNGK
+1363 GTKVITLVDAGNGMF
-1377 YALQLVNGKYLCA
+1377 ALQTSNGKYLRA
-1390 ASSSS
+1390 AGSGT
-1395 NNLKEQTTNDANG
+1395 NNHLKEADDYNSNQEK
-1408 QWTITIADGKAT
+1408 WTITIADNKAKIQAASTNRNT
-1420 ITAQGS
+1420 IRYNS
-1426 YSRKLMRFNPN
+1426 
-1437 NGNPLFA
+1437 GNSIFS

-1449 STTGTLV
+1449 GQAAIA
-1456 TLYAKPFDYTRNVS
+1456 LYARPFDYSRNVS

-1482 KIIGATLYEIAYY
+1482 QIIGATLYEIAYY
-1495 GETSKKIFFDEIVNG
+1495 GEASKKIFFDEIVNG

-1544 NRNGLIGFYDLNN
+1544 NRNGLIGFYDLNDPAARHYITQD
-1557 ENATLPLADNASLG
+1557 EG
-1571 NYILYQNAYWLVSGR
+1571 FYILYNNQYWLVSGR
-1586 AAYIANYR
+1586 AAYVENYR

-1620 NDTQTTTGFENAEA
+1620 NDTQTATGVENGE
-1634 NEAPRKVLING
+1634 LING
-1645 ELFILRGEKMYDAKG
+1645 ENGVQKVLIDGELFIIRGEKMYDAKG
-1660 QMVK
+1660 QLVK

>member
-1 MKNFNLLR
+1 
-9 KSERKSVGTTLAL
+9 
-22 TVGSPSFDRRYSRL
+22 
-36 KHLAFMLLFLLGSLN
+36 MLLFLLGSLN
-51 VWGGETVTYQHVFTE
+51 VWG
-66 KPSTG
+66 
-71 NSIDLSGVNWNVAA
+71 D
-85 TNLGSYNSQNYAG
+85 
-98 VQIGTSSKNGSITLT
+98 
-113 SSESWGYKDKTK
+113 
-125 ITEVR
+125 
-130 LWLNLG
+130 
-136 GTSVTPTVTIGGK
+136 
-149 SATSDGTTVKKNSKA
+149 
-164 GTDWTKA
+164 
-171 TKVTFTPA
+171 
-179 ADGNTGV
+179 
-186 VVINVSTVKAG
+186 
-197 YICAMEIDCEPAAAG
+197 PAAAG
-212 GGEGGTL
+212 TTLFSENFGGYSNTNIPSGSVFSSTGNRVVYGGGSVTYTCTDGMGTSAGTTKVTTDNSGNLAGGASPELMVGKKGSGTGAAGGSFSIAGIPSGGAQKITVSFKQNKQNLSVSVSGNGYVGSISGKPDAAGERNFDVTVTDGAAATFTLTFQAATTSNVRVDDILVTVKTAGGGGTL
-219 SHTWDLTTNS
+219 SCTWDLSTNS
-229 YIAAST
+229 YKYASAE
-235 DQVTWSSTKDV
+235 QVTWSSDDDDDV
-246 ENAEVKMI
+246 ENDVVKMI
-254 VEKGTAGTAA
+254 VEKDKAETAA
-264 NDYLGGTNSRTS
+264 NDYLGGDANSHTS
-276 SRFYQNSN
+276 SRFYQNSI
-284 LKIMH
+284 LKIIH
-289 RFDVTITSV
+289 RYDVTVTSV
-298 VFTAKTE
+298 VFTATTE
-305 ADATALQTSDWS
+305 ADATALQESDWT
-317 NAADATA
+317 NVADATA

-331 IPNDGIIEII
+331 TPNDPVGNIS
-341 AKIGG
+341 APIGK
-346 TCGFTG
+346 TCDFKG
-352 VTVNYTDA
+352 VTVNYTK
-360 SAEPE
+360 E

-373 SIAVKGMTTT
+373 SIAVEGMTTT

-396 TATYGVTKDGVPQED
+396 TATYSVTKDGVSQED

-428 PGEKEITVTYTEN
+428 SGNKTITVSYTEN
-441 EVTKTTTYDITVSA
+441 EVTKTTTYDITVTA
-455 ALPKFIIDGE
+455 ALPKFIIDGN

-511 SNPAILIGKKGKNIH
+511 SNPAILIGKTGKNIH

-544 GAANSTSISV
+544 GAAKGTSISV
-554 TFSTTPLTEAATSG
+554 TFSTTLLTEAATSG
-568 DNLYTVTFTDDTYKD
+568 DNLYTVTFTNDTDKD

-639 AANGTIDATYENI
+639 AANGTIVATYENI
-652 DLEHVSVGCY
+652 TLASVTVGRY
-662 NDAECTEAF
+662 SDAECTEAF
-671 AADWLTATLNGDKD
+671 TGDWLEATLNGDKD

-706 SASNGT
+706 PASNGT

-731 TALDAIF
+731 TALNTIF

-803 AQLSGLKT
+803 AQLSGLMT

-819 KGGTVTA
+819 TGGTVTA
-826 RVLDVAAVDALT
+826 RVLDAAAVDALT

-850 ECTKESSKYYIQ
+850 ECTKEASKYYIQ

-902 DLVPSA
+902 DLVPST
-908 VIPTAVITFEDFSIE
+908 VTPTAVITFEDFSIE

-956 LEGATTLTANEIGT
+956 LEGATLTANEIGT
-970 AHIRATVADNLP
+970 AHIRATVADDLP
-982 NYYGATKDI
+982 NYHGATKDI

-1151 EQNGTFNYT
+1151 EQNGTFDYT
-1160 GLKVYASYDAGE
+1160 GLKVYAAYDAGE

-1219 LAYTP
+1219 LAYDP
-1224 ESVTIT
+1224 VSETIT

-1237 PTLSNTFNVSP
+1237 PTLSNIFNVSP
-1248 ITYSSDKPAVAT
+1248 ITYSSDKESVAT
-1260 VDAEG
+1260 VTSEG
-1265 NIALA
+1265 VITLA
-1270 GGCGTAVITA
+1270 GGYGTAVITA
-1280 SFAGDDDY
+1280 HFDESAAYNESEATYTITVNKPAATPTSTVYRKVTATADITDGEYLIVYEGDTKHNAAVFDGSLDNVDQAKKALPVEIVNDEIAGNTDLDA
-1288 IDSEATFTITVNE
+1288 ATFTIDV
-1301 PAENLSGTWNLVT
+1301 
-1314 DAAELMPGM
+1314 
-1323 QVIIA
+1323 
-1328 NIADEN
+1328 
-1334 VVKTMGQQ
+1334 
-1342 NSNNRAAVASTVAG
+1342 
-1356 TVLTPAA
+1356 
-1363 GTKVFTLVDAGNGK
+1363 
-1377 YALQLVNGKYLCA
+1377 
-1390 ASSSS
+1390 
-1395 NNLKEQTTNDANG
+1395 
-1408 QWTITIADGKAT
+1408 
-1420 ITAQGS
+1420 
-1426 YSRKLMRFNPN
+1426 
-1437 NGNPLFA
+1437 
-1444 CYAEN
+1444 
-1449 STTGTLV
+1449 TTGTLKSASGWYIGRTDNSNGLDKSKSEAEAYVNTFAITAGAAVITSSAGPTLRYNYASDQLRFRYYQSGQQAVQLYKKETV
-1456 TLYAKPFDYTRNVS
+1456 TPPTPNYGSYQRAVTA
-1470 GNYATICLPKAG
+1470 GNYGTICLPQAG
-1482 KIIGATLYEIAYY
+1482 TITGATLFEIGSFENNIIYV
-1495 GETSKKIFFDEIVNG
+1495 DEVIDGV
-1510 EMEAGIPYI
+1510 MEAGKPYI
-1519 FQPAAGVEKINVY
+1519 FQATADQLNVTYTSATVEQ
-1532 YSDNTAENVGAG
+1532 TAG
-1544 NRNGLIGFYDLNN
+1544 NANGLHGFYNLED
-1557 ENATLPLADNASLG
+1557 ENAILPLADNASLG

-1594 AYIRLADIT
+1594 AYIKISEIQNT
-1603 PSEPT
+1603 PAPEPT
-1608 LAPGRRRISMSV
+1608 PGQAPRRRVAMSV
-1620 NDTQTTTGFENAEA
+1620 NDTQTTTGVENGELI
-1634 NEAPRKVLING
+1634 NGENGVQKVLING

-1660 QMVK
+1660 QLVK